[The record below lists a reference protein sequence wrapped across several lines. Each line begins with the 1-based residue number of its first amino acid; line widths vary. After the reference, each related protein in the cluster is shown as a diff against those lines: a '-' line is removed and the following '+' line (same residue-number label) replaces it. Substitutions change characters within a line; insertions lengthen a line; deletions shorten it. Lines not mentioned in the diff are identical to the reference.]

1 MRILDI
7 ITESNKFNN
16 TILTE
21 TKTYQ
26 LWESA
31 GRAIKEAALSPDQ
44 IQQLFQQIEQGATDS
59 GANRTMLGKGKDA
72 AAAVNSAWN
81 ELKDKVQSSKPIK
94 AVDQKFDDAVAK
106 IEKGLGGPDN
116 KVNQVIQ
123 KYRAFAKDRPISQ
136 GLIYAAL
143 IAAAGI
149 SGAGLGGAAVLG
161 LLKMTD
167 KLLQGEKFSS
177 AAYAGGKTGALA
189 YGAGQV
195 GQAMK
200 GGDVAA
206 AATTPKDSETF
217 GLTAEPERAATEPS
231 KAASTDTAKAAPS
244 DAEAIPPTEEPIS
257 GPGGEFEPI
266 WNGETNS
273 YDIYDLSN
281 PDTPVA
287 TDLSQSEAMKKAQ
300 DLSTGSGPNAVSP
313 AADEP
318 EPTAKAS
325 KIEPEPTADEP
336 EPTANEPKQDIFTVG
351 DNTMAKGLRATVEK
365 MSPEDQEQTIA
376 AWRVLVGDG
385 DTQDK
390 LGAGQLIKQQTKKYE
405 SVARPGNAI
414 IETKTLTLKEI
425 SAPTMTAESRA
436 LWFDKDMTV
445 RAWALNESLGDP
457 RGGVYLTPLGVAE
470 VLRRVDEGILDKI
483 KGVGKGIAQS
493 AKKGWNSA
501 TNKVTFDK
509 LKLNWEKSGAYI
521 GRENPDGTVTGA
533 GADHEVIAEFLRD
546 QGVQIPLINSVFKSM
561 GIPEVNTGSVGGQT
575 QAATATQGQQAQAGS
590 AQAGSAQA
598 GSAQAG
604 SAQTTAAQQA
614 TDTSQAQTA
623 QPADGATTAGTTA
636 QAAGGR
642 VGAKQAKQAIDQ
654 AVTQIKK
661 VRSRDRTNVVNY
673 GKTQLDA
680 VPVKAA
686 TPADTTAAAT
696 PATATTSPRPKL
708 GPTKVVGG
716 TKPGAPTD
724 AERAKLDQR
733 IQQAMA
739 SQPQQ
744 KVAESRVYGGRYIKE
759 SVNRRLLAEFEHFIN
774 KLD

>member
-1 MRILDI
+1 M
-7 ITESNKFNN
+7 
-16 TILTE
+16 
-21 TKTYQ
+21 
-26 LWESA
+26 
-31 GRAIKEAALSPDQ
+31 
-44 IQQLFQQIEQGATDS
+44 QGAVYA
-59 GANRTMLGKGKDA
+59 GL
-72 AAAVNSAWN
+72 
-81 ELKDKVQSSKPIK
+81 
-94 AVDQKFDDAVAK
+94 VA
-106 IEKGLGGPDN
+106 L
-116 KVNQVIQ
+116 
-123 KYRAFAKDRPISQ
+123 
-136 GLIYAAL
+136 
-143 IAAAGI
+143 AGI
-149 SGAGLGGAAVLG
+149 SGAGLGGAALLG
-161 LLKMTD
+161 GIKVFD
-167 KLLQGEKFSS
+167 RLLQGDKASS
-177 AAYAGGKTGALA
+177 ALWSGFKTGA
-189 YGAGQV
+189 
-195 GQAMK
+195 
-200 GGDVAA
+200 VAA
-206 AATTPKDSETF
+206 AAGQIGQQLAGQAQAGEITTTGSAESYTTIANTPVIPGQPLTPDQMTAIKMSLESGNTYPPEIMAQYNAQLGGGTAQVTLPAADAAIDNQANIQAAQEWATASPAEKLEIQNVTGLTPEQLQQLANSETVTQVVKQ
-217 GLTAEPERAATEPS
+217 GDTLSQIAQNNGTSVEALMRANPDITNPDSLKVGQQLNIPSEQASTYAGGVGTASDTAAKVASGEYSQSAISQGIQAKAQAAQAATGAGEVVPPPAVEPNF
-231 KAASTDTAKAAPS
+231 
-244 DAEAIPPTEEPIS
+244 
-257 GPGGEFEPI
+257 GPGGEFEAV
-266 WNGETNS
+266 WNGETKS
-273 YDIYDLSN
+273 YDIYDMSK

-300 DLSTGSGPNAVSP
+300 DLSTGSGPNAVPP
-313 AADEP
+313 AP
-318 EPTAKAS
+318 QPQKA
-325 KIEPEPTADEP
+325 
-336 EPTANEPKQDIFTVG
+336 F
-351 DNTMAKGLRATVEK
+351 
-365 MSPEDQEQTIA
+365 
-376 AWRVLVGDG
+376 
-385 DTQDK
+385 
-390 LGAGQLIKQQTKKYE
+390 
-405 SVARPGNAI
+405 
-414 IETKTLTLKEI
+414 

-546 QGVQIPLINSVFKSM
+546 QGIQIPLINSVFKSM
-561 GIPEVNTGSVGGQT
+561 GIPEVNTGSVGGDQT

-590 AQAGSAQA
+590 AQ
-598 GSAQAG
+598 
-604 SAQTTAAQQA
+604 TTAAQQA
-614 TDTSQAQTA
+614 TDTSQTTASPAQTA

-654 AVTQIKK
+654 AVTQVKK

-686 TPADTTAAAT
+686 TPADTTAATT
-696 PATATTSPRPKL
+696 PASTTSPRPKL

>member
-1 MRILDI
+1 MKSQHLLVKKEIFENPIYKDFYSLHRRYIVEAQLSDQQIVDI
-7 ITESNKFNN
+7 FQQVADGAAAGKNSATGEPGSASNR
-16 TILTE
+16 TVLG
-21 TKTYQ
+21 KTADVTSKATDAI
-26 LWESA
+26 SA
-31 GRAIKEAALSPDQ
+31 GWNKVKKAISQSGPVSGFDVAVND
-44 IQQLFQQIEQGATDS
+44 IQKQLLQASGGQSGQVGQAITKYREFAKKHPIMQGAVYA
-59 GANRTMLGKGKDA
+59 GL
-72 AAAVNSAWN
+72 
-81 ELKDKVQSSKPIK
+81 
-94 AVDQKFDDAVAK
+94 VA
-106 IEKGLGGPDN
+106 L
-116 KVNQVIQ
+116 
-123 KYRAFAKDRPISQ
+123 
-136 GLIYAAL
+136 
-143 IAAAGI
+143 AGI
-149 SGAGLGGAAVLG
+149 SGAGLGGAALLG
-161 LLKMTD
+161 GIKVFD
-167 KLLQGEKFSS
+167 RLLQGDKASS
-177 AAYAGGKTGALA
+177 ALWSGFKTGA
-189 YGAGQV
+189 
-195 GQAMK
+195 
-200 GGDVAA
+200 VAA
-206 AATTPKDSETF
+206 AAGQIGQQLAGQAQAAEVPAPAQAAEVPAPAQAAEVPGQSFTTEVPPSSPADEVVTQVVKQGDTLSQIAQNNGTSVDALMRANPDITNPDSLNV
-217 GLTAEPERAATEPS
+217 GQQLNIPS
-231 KAASTDTAKAAPS
+231 EQASTYAGGVGTASDTAAKVASGEYSQSAISQGIQAKAQA
-244 DAEAIPPTEEPIS
+244 AQGVAQGAGEVVPPAVEPNVGS
-257 GPGGEFEPI
+257 GGEFEAV
-266 WNGETNS
+266 WNGETKS
-273 YDIYDLSN
+273 YDIYDMSK

-300 DLSTGSGPNAVSP
+300 DLSTGSGPNAVPP
-313 AADEP
+313 APAP
-318 EPTAKAS
+318 APQ
-325 KIEPEPTADEP
+325 P
-336 EPTANEPKQDIFTVG
+336 Q
-351 DNTMAKGLRATVEK
+351 
-365 MSPEDQEQTIA
+365 
-376 AWRVLVGDG
+376 
-385 DTQDK
+385 
-390 LGAGQLIKQQTKKYE
+390 
-405 SVARPGNAI
+405 
-414 IETKTLTLKEI
+414 KTF

-457 RGGVYLTPLGVAE
+457 RGGIYLTPLGVTE

-561 GIPEVNTGSVGGQT
+561 GIPEVNTGSVGGDQT

-590 AQAGSAQA
+590 AQ
-598 GSAQAG
+598 
-604 SAQTTAAQQA
+604 TTAAQQA
-614 TDTSQAQTA
+614 TNTSQTTASPAQTA

-654 AVTQIKK
+654 AVTQVKK

-673 GKTQLDA
+673 GKTKLDA

-686 TPADTTAAAT
+686 TPADTTAATT
-696 PATATTSPRPKL
+696 PASTTSPRPKL

-759 SVNRRLLAEFEHFIN
+759 SVNRRLLAEFEYFIN